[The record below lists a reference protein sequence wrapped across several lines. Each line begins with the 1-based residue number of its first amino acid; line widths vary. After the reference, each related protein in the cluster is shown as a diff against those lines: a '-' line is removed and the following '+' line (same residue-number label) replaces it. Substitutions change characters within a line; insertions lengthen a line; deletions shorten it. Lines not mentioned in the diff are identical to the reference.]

1 MYDLHHAATF
11 PNYRCPCWS
20 VIPCDSP
27 KKSHGWDM
35 MPSDSI
41 AILPFESHSALL
53 CLPLQVF
60 TASVKKVMPR
70 SQVLQNAA
78 QLATSN

>member
-1 MYDLHHAATF
+1 
-11 PNYRCPCWS
+11 
-20 VIPCDSP
+20 
-27 KKSHGWDM
+27 M

-41 AILPFESHSALL
+41 AILPFESHSAFL
-53 CLPLQVF
+53 CVPLQVF